1 MSTNTALSTETK
13 PVQLYLDLLKGCLTR
28 LLHPDCHVS
37 LEMLPT
43 GEFSA
48 EDRREGKDWPSQ
60 AETMIGL
67 HRLDNIELCVT
78 DVVERGIPG
87 DLVETGVWRGGAV
100 IFMRAI
106 LKALGDRDRVVWAV
120 DSFEGLPKPGSSNHT
135 ADAADTLSEFNA
147 YLGVS
152 LDQVKSN
159 FARYGLLDDQV
170 QFVKGWFRDSLP
182 SVPIHQIAVLRL
194 DGDMYES
201 TMDVLENLYSKV
213 SVGGYV
219 IVDDYGVYESC
230 REAIRDFR
238 NKYHIEDEI
247 KTIDWSGVYW
257 KRSR

>member
-1 MSTNTALSTETK
+1 MSTNTALSTETTS
-13 PVQLYLDLLKGCLTR
+13 VQLYLDLLKGCLTR
-28 LLHPDCHVS
+28 LLHPDSHVS
-37 LEMLPT
+37 LELLPT
-43 GEFSA
+43 GEFNA
-48 EDRREGKDWPSQ
+48 EARREGKDWPSE

-67 HRLDNIELCVT
+67 HRLDNIESCVT
-78 DVVERGIPG
+78 DVLERGIPG

-106 LKALGDRDRVVWAV
+106 LKAYGDRDRIVWAV
-120 DSFEGLPKPGSSNHT
+120 DSFEGLPKPGPSTHT

-182 SVPIHQIAVLRL
+182 SVPINKIAVLRL

-213 SVGGYV
+213 SPGGYV

-230 REAIRDFR
+230 KAAIHDFR

-257 KRSR
+257 RHSR

>member
-1 MSTNTALSTETK
+1 
-13 PVQLYLDLLKGCLTR
+13 LTR
-28 LLHPDCHVS
+28 LLHPDSQVS
-37 LEMLPT
+37 LELLPT
-43 GEFSA
+43 GNFDPEA
-48 EDRREGKDWPSQ
+48 RREGKDWPSE

-67 HRLDNIELCVT
+67 HRLNNIESCVT
-78 DVVERGIPG
+78 EVLDKRVPG
-87 DLVETGVWRGGAV
+87 DLVETGVWRGGAA
-100 IFMRAI
+100 IFMRAL
-106 LKALGDRDRVVWAV
+106 LKAFGDRDRIVWAV
-120 DSFEGLPKPGSSNHT
+120 DSFEGLPKPGTSSHT

-182 SVPIHQIAVLRL
+182 SAPINQIAVLRL

-201 TMDVLENLYSKV
+201 TMEVLENLYSKV
-213 SVGGYV
+213 SPGGYV

-230 REAIRDFR
+230 KAAIHDFR
-238 NKYHIEDEI
+238 NECHIEDEI